1 MLQFIKTT
9 VMGGIVFLV
18 PIVILVA
25 IIGKA
30 LALASHFAAP
40 LAEILPIETFAGFAV
55 VNLLA
60 FLILVLVCF
69 LAGLAAKTGPA
80 RRFVNSLEDKILSK
94 VPAYEFLKS
103 KMTAMVPADEAEGL
117 KPVLAR
123 FDDAWQ
129 IAFEVERIE
138 GGMVTLFLPG
148 APDPWSGSV
157 CYMTEDRVKS
167 LDVNLLPTLNAL
179 KGLGKGS
186 VQKLQPYFRIS

>member
-9 VMGGIVFLV
+9 VLGGVLFLV

-30 LALASHFAAP
+30 LALANQLAVP
-40 LAEILPIETFAGFAV
+40 LAEVVPIESIAGFAV

-69 LAGLAAKTGPA
+69 LAGLAAKTAPA
-80 RRFVNSLEDKILSK
+80 RRFVDSLEAKVLSK
-94 VPAYEFLKS
+94 IPAYDFLKS
-103 KMTAMVPADEAEGL
+103 KITAMVPADEAEGL

-129 IAFEVERIE
+129 IAFEVERTR

-157 CYMTEDRVKS
+157 CYMTEDRIKS

-186 VQKLQPYFRIS
+186 VEKLHPYF